1 MLSNFYKK
9 KLEEL
14 LINCRKNLPS
24 NKIKEE
30 VISKAFKFALEAH
43 RNDKRASG
51 EPYFSH
57 PYEVALIIA
66 REIPLDDISVSA
78 ALLHDVVEDTKFT
91 IKDLREEFG
100 NEIAEIVD
108 GATKIEGIFDNYEL
122 KQIESYKKLLLSMT
136 SDIRVILVKFAD
148 RLHNLRTLEFLTETK
163 KMRLAQETIDIYAPF
178 AHRFGLSNVKTELED
193 LSFKYLN
200 KNEYEEIAKK
210 LKEKKREREKLV
222 KKFIEPIK
230 ERLTKENYKF
240 EIYGR
245 AKSIYSIHKKLM
257 TRAKSID
264 DIFDLFAVRIILDTK
279 HKNDC
284 FSVYGIC
291 SEIYIPVPERFK
303 DYISLPKQNGYQSIH
318 TTLVSKEGKMVE
330 VQIRTRDMHEIAEKG
345 VAAHWKYKE
354 NTNIDD
360 KNLEYWMQ
368 WIRETFEST
377 AKDDETSKQLIES
390 FKLNLYQDE
399 IYCFTPKGELKILP
413 SGATPLDFAFE
424 IHTEVGMRCIGAKVN
439 GKIVNLDSKLR
450 SGNQIEIITSKNPKP
465 KKDWEKFVVTQKA
478 RTDIKKYF
486 NIEKKKFV
494 TAGKE
499 QYEKKLKKYKLHINE
514 DTLLKIVQRLKFKDL
529 NNFYYETGKDEH
541 RLEEVIDILSDKNKI
556 QQLESSV
563 DKILQIPINEAETF
577 TKFITDARA
586 TEIDISLGKGSELEK
601 MKGFKYEYAKCC
613 NPIPGDDVIG
623 FITFNE
629 GLKIHRRTCKN
640 ILNLYLQEPNRIIE
654 INWGDTAKGEFTGGI
669 KIIGVDRPGLIKDIT
684 SVISKNFSVNIRS
697 MNIYSKDAMFEG
709 TMILVVENLK
719 QLKAIIEKINSQP
732 GVLSATRF
740 EE

>member
-1 MLSNFYKK
+1 MLSNYYKK
-9 KLEEL
+9 KLDEL
-14 LINCRKNLPS
+14 LLNCRKNLPS

-30 VISKAFKFALEAH
+30 IISKAFKFALEAH
-43 RNDKRASG
+43 KNDKRASG

-57 PYEVALIIA
+57 PYEVALIVA
-66 REIPLDDISVSA
+66 KEIPLDDTSVTA

-136 SDIRVILVKFAD
+136 SDIRVMLVKFAD
-148 RLHNLRTLEFLTETK
+148 RLHNLRTLEFLPENK
-163 KMRLAQETIDIYAPF
+163 RMRLSQETLDIYAPF
-178 AHRFGLSNVKTELED
+178 AHRFGLSNVKSELED

-200 KNEYEEIAKK
+200 KQTYEEISQK
-210 LKEKKREREKLV
+210 LKEKKRERERLI

-230 ERLTKENYKF
+230 ERLKEENYKF

-245 AKSIYSIHKKLM
+245 AKSIYSIYWKLNL
-257 TRAKSID
+257 RAKSID
-264 DIFDLFAVRIILDTK
+264 EIYDLFAVRIILDTE

-330 VQIRTRDMHEIAEKG
+330 VQIRTKDMHEIAEKG

-368 WIRETFEST
+368 WIRDTFENT
-377 AKDDETSKQLIES
+377 AKDEETSTQLIEN
-390 FKLNLYQDE
+390 FKMNLYQDE

-413 SGATPLDFAFE
+413 AGATPVDFAFE

-439 GKIVNLDSKLR
+439 GKIVNLDSKLT
-450 SGNQIEIITSKNPKP
+450 SGNQVEIITSKTPKP
-465 KKDWEKFVVTQKA
+465 KKDWEKFVITHKA
-478 RTDIKKYF
+478 RSDIKKYF
-486 NIEKKKFV
+486 NIEKRKFIA
-494 TAGKE
+494 TGKE
-499 QYEKKLKKYKLHINE
+499 LLDKKIKKLKIHIND
-514 DTLLKIVQRLKFKDL
+514 DTLLKIVQKLKFKDL
-529 NNFYYETGKDEH
+529 SVFYYETGKDESK
-541 RLEEVIDILSDKNKI
+541 LEELIEIISDKNKI
-556 QQLESSV
+556 QQLETTV
-563 DKILQIPINEAETF
+563 DKLQPVASTDTENF
-577 TKFITDARA
+577 NKFISEARA
-586 TEIDISLGKGSELEK
+586 ADTGISLGMAGELEK
-601 MKGFKYEYAKCC
+601 MTGLKYEYAKCC
-613 NPIPGDDVIG
+613 NPIPGDEVIG

-629 GLKIHRRTCKN
+629 GIKIHRRNCKN
-640 ILNLYLQEPNRIIE
+640 ILNLYLHEPNRIIE
-654 INWGDTAKGEFTGGI
+654 INWGETEKGEFSGGI
-669 KIIGVDRPGLIKDIT
+669 KIIGEDRPGLIKDIT
-684 SVISKNFSVNIRS
+684 SVISKNFNVNIRS
-697 MNIYSKDAMFEG
+697 INVNTKGAMFEG
-709 TMILVVENLK
+709 TLILTVENLK
-719 QLKAIIEKINSQP
+719 QLISIIDKINSQS